1 MTDRLFGT
9 DGIRGAAGVPP
20 LDPATVT
27 RIGAALVRASDPAGR
42 PRRIVIGRDTRES
55 GEWIEAALTAGAV
68 AAGARVTRIGVAPT
82 PAVAFL
88 ASSSGFDAGVV
99 ISASHNPFA
108 DNGLKVFGADG
119 RKLDEVREA
128 ALEAVVL
135 DDGWTTPSPPPET
148 SAERTPPETASD
160 LLDQYRRHVRSV
172 LPEPAA
178 LGPMRLAVDCANG
191 AMAPVAPKLFE
202 ELGFDLVSLGCEPD
216 GRNINDGCGS
226 TYPEPLAQ
234 FVAAHG
240 CRLGVAFDGD
250 GDRAI
255 LVDHR
260 GRVVD
265 GDAVL
270 FICAKHLQRA
280 GRLPDDAIVATVMSN
295 IGLEK
300 GLEALGIGLIRCAVG
315 DKYVM
320 ETLVERRLALGGE
333 QSGHVIFSEILT
345 TGDGLITTLMV
356 LQAMA
361 ASGRELDALAGELT
375 VYPQVL
381 VNVKVRE
388 KVSLDEVPDV
398 ARVIDAVEARLAGQG
413 RLLVRYSG
421 TEPLLRIML
430 EGPEQPAIDR
440 MAGEIADSVRRHLG

>member
-1 MTDRLFGT
+1 MTQRLFGT

-20 LDPATVT
+20 LDPPTVT
-27 RIGAALVRASDPAGR
+27 RIGAALVRASERAGR
-42 PRRIVIGRDTRES
+42 PTRIVIGRDTRES
-55 GEWIEAALTAGAV
+55 GEWIEASLTAGAA
-68 AAGARVTRIGVAPT
+68 AAGARVTQVGVAPT

-88 ASSSGFDAGVV
+88 AASSGFDAGVV
-99 ISASHNPFA
+99 ISASHNPYA
-108 DNGLKVFGADG
+108 DNGIKVFGADG
-119 RKLDEVREA
+119 RKFDEAGEA
-128 ALEAVVL
+128 ALEEVVL
-135 DDGWTTPSPPPET
+135 DGGWTMPSPAAT
-148 SAERTPPETASD
+148 SAERPPSEPASD

-178 LGPMRLAVDCANG
+178 LGPMRLAIDCANG
-191 AMAPVAPKLFE
+191 AMAAVAPRLFD
-202 ELGFDLVSLGCEPD
+202 ELGFDLVRLGCEPN

-226 TYPEPLAQ
+226 THPEPLAQ

-260 GRVVD
+260 GRVID

-280 GRLPDDAIVATVMSN
+280 GRLPDNAIVATVMSN

-300 GLEALGIGLIRCAVG
+300 GLEALGIALIRCAVG

-345 TGDGLITTLMV
+345 AGDGLITTLMV

-388 KVSLDEVPDV
+388 KVSLDEVPEV
-398 ARVIDAVEARLAGQG
+398 ARVIDEVEARLAGRG

-430 EGPEQPAIDR
+430 EGPEQPTIER
-440 MAGEIADSVRRHLG
+440 MAEEVADSVRRHLG